1 MDDRKDLGAAVAFL
15 RYLRGWN
22 ERDLARASGIEESLI
37 PLYEQGYEAPTRR
50 VLDRMLTAVGTTF
63 RVFEEHVAFARR
75 ARAMLKVGL
84 RELDLADED
93 AVIDEIISGTSREI
107 ARMIA
112 PEVLKP
118 PERNPKRTARLG
130 SPWLERLDGPPEFI
144 E

>member
-50 VLDRMLTAVGTTF
+50 ALDRMLAAVGTTF

-75 ARAMLKVGL
+75 ARAMLRNGL

-107 ARMIA
+107 ASMIA
-112 PEVLKP
+112 PEVIKLP
-118 PERNPKRTARLG
+118 FSRFG
-130 SPWLERLDGPPEFI
+130 SS
-144 E
+144 